1 MSKIETITLNI
12 EGMTC
17 ASCVARVEKAISKA
31 QGIKNVSINLASEK
45 AIITIDL
52 EKYNFNEVKN
62 LVENAGY
69 ELKNTK
75 TETSLLFTAKPSDNL
90 LKSKKEFLTSLVFT
104 IPVFLINMSM
114 MSKSLMMI
122 FNNTLQYLKFVLFLL
137 TLFLIL
143 SSGRN
148 FYIKFI
154 KNLAS
159 FTFDMNSLIAIGT
172 GSAFVFSSVVTFF
185 PSLLPENFQNHVYY
199 DTTAVIISLVLLGKW
214 LEAKA
219 KFRTNEAINEL
230 IKIQPTKAIVK
241 VGNDE
246 IEKNIDDLRIE
257 DIVIVKPG
265 QHIPTDGIVV
275 NGFSSIDESIVTG
288 ESFPIEKSI
297 GSRLK
302 SGSVNKTGYIEYK
315 VTSSAANST
324 LGQIIKLMEQS
335 QSVKAP
341 IQKTADKI
349 SSIFVPVVISISFLS
364 FIAWY
369 LISNKLDI
377 ALVNFISVLIIAC
390 PCALGLA
397 IPTAL
402 VVGIGTSAKKGILI
416 RDGSSLELFH
426 KVNTIFFDKTGTI
439 TNKNLKVE
447 SFQLFDQSLEEVLEY
462 IIPAE
467 KKSEHPI
474 AKALVDFSKNYTL
487 VERNLELF
495 ESKTGLGIKAIVDGK
510 TILIG
515 NKNFIKEEK
524 IEELKELQNKDNS
537 LAKVYIIINNKL
549 SAIFTIAEEIKPES
563 KKVIKRLSDE
573 GIKTVILSG
582 DKLASTE
589 KIAKECGVT
598 AYESELLPEDKLK
611 IIKKFQSKGEIVAYI
626 GDGINDA
633 PSITQADIG
642 IAMGSGTDIAILS
655 GGVILLN
662 DNLNNILVLKK
673 ISKKVDSTIKQNLFW
688 AFIYNVIGIPL
699 AAFGFLN
706 PIFAAFAMSMSSV
719 SVISNSIR
727 IKKVL
732 IFEEN

>member
-114 MSKSLMMI
+114 MSESLMMI

-275 NGFSSIDESIVTG
+275 NGFSSVDESIVTG

-426 KVNTIFFDKTGTI
+426 KVNTIFFDKTGTL

-474 AKALVDFSKNYTL
+474 AKALVDFSKKYTF
-487 VERNLELF
+487 VERNLEQF

-673 ISKKVDSTIKQNLFW
+673 ISKKVDATIKQNLFW

>member
-69 ELKNTK
+69 EIKSTK
-75 TETSLLFTAKPSDNL
+75 TEASPLLTAKPSDNL

-114 MSKSLMMI
+114 MSESLMMI
-122 FNNTLQYLKFVLFLL
+122 FNNTLQYLKYILFSL

-230 IKIQPTKAIVK
+230 IKIQPTQAIVK

-275 NGFSSIDESIVTG
+275 NGFSSVDESIVTG

-297 GSRLK
+297 GSKVK
-302 SGSVNKTGYIEYK
+302 SGSVNKSGYIEYK

-369 LISNKLDI
+369 LISNKPDI

-447 SFQLFDQSLEEVLEY
+447 SFRLFDQSLEEVLEY

-487 VERNLELF
+487 VERNLEHF

-515 NKNFIKEEK
+515 NKNFIEGEK

-537 LAKVYIIINNKL
+537 LAKVYIVINNNL
-549 SAIFTIAEEIKPES
+549 SAIFTISEEIKPES

-582 DKLASTE
+582 DKLTSTE

-662 DNLNNILVLKK
+662 DNLNNILVFKQ
-673 ISKKVDSTIKQNLFW
+673 ISKKVDTTIKQNLFW

-727 IKKVL
+727 IKKVF

>member
-69 ELKNTK
+69 EIKSTK
-75 TETSLLFTAKPSDNL
+75 TETSPLFTAKPSDNL

-114 MSKSLMMI
+114 MSESLMMI
-122 FNNTLQYLKFVLFLL
+122 FNNTLQYLKFILFSL

-143 SSGRN
+143 SSGRK

-275 NGFSSIDESIVTG
+275 NGFSSVDESIVTG
-288 ESFPIEKSI
+288 ESFPVEKSI
-297 GSRLK
+297 GSKVK
-302 SGSVNKTGYIEYK
+302 SGSVNKSGYIEYK

-369 LISNKLDI
+369 LISNKPDI

-426 KVNTIFFDKTGTI
+426 KVNTIFFDKTGTL

-462 IIPAE
+462 IIPVE

-487 VERNLELF
+487 VERNLEHF

-510 TILIG
+510 AILIG

-524 IEELKELQNKDNS
+524 IQELKEFLNKDNS
-537 LAKVYIIINNKL
+537 LAKVYIVINNKL
-549 SAIFTIAEEIKPES
+549 SAVFTIAEAIKPES

-582 DKLASTE
+582 DKLTSTE

-662 DNLNNILVLKK
+662 DNLNNILVFKQ

-727 IKKVL
+727 IKKVF